1 MNHRMP
7 LLGVFLAA
15 AVLAASVAVAAPLP
29 AADAPLTTDQL
40 IYQGAEIELQVD
52 VNGEAAAQLI
62 GGLLD
67 AVAEIGHDQAATIGE
82 GGAGP
87 VPPHVAAIA
96 APLIEPAKNV
106 IKSITRV
113 SVLVMKPGDSVNPDE
128 AMSYYHGLMTS
139 RGWTPMISVRAK
151 GEERVLVLVAP
162 GGKGV
167 FANVVKH
174 NEMVVAMVA
183 TTEPLGDLLAEVV
196 RAGGGLVLQKIM
208 MARAAQPGPTPEPP
222 ASEESPAEESPP
234 EEPPSEE

>member
-7 LLGVFLAA
+7 WLGAFLAA
-15 AVLAASVAVAAPLP
+15 AVLAASAAVAAPLP
-29 AADAPLTTDQL
+29 AADAPLTTDHL
-40 IYQGAEIELQVD
+40 IYQDTDIEVQVD
-52 VNGEAAAQLI
+52 VNGEAAVQLI

-67 AVAEIGHDQAATIGE
+67 ALAETAHEQAALIGE

-113 SVLVMKPGDSVNPDE
+113 SVLVMKPGDSINPDE
-128 AMSYYHGLMTS
+128 AATYYHDLMTS
-139 RGWTPMISVRAK
+139 RGWTPMIRVRSK
-151 GEERVLVLVAP
+151 GEERVLV
-162 GGKGV
+162 
-167 FANVVKH
+167 NVVES

-183 TTEPLGDLLAEVV
+183 TTEPLGDLLAQVV
-196 RAGGGLVLQKIM
+196 RAGGGQVLQGIM
-208 MARAAQPGPTPEPP
+208 AHAAQPKPAPEPP
-222 ASEESPAEESPP
+222 ASEESPAEESPS